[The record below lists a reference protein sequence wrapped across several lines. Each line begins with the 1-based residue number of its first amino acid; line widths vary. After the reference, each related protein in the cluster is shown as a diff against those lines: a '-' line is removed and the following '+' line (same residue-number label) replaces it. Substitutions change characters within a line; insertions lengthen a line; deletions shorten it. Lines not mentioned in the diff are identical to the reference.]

1 MIHRRG
7 ELDIQECK
15 SRLGYYERKVYKTL
29 GSLKCLSTKLQGHQ
43 QLREAELL
51 ELDID
56 QTDMT
61 YESVQEAK
69 TGAKVLVQAWGGANT
84 MLPNDVTELLATL
97 NEVTLALQTQSLEI
111 GKNKMLRWWKKELK
125 EWQHKL
131 DNLCSAASIE
141 MHKSR
146 KITKQTILA
155 ESRDDSR
162 EQMQHL
168 EPDMESI
175 LDIVTDRAPDVVKKA
190 PNMVKPQKLPESW
203 KSEYPS
209 LGIRL
214 VDSTETTCQDPI
226 ISSPSLNEWQ
236 NYLRAKLHMNKQ
248 QQLGLLSLARAKV
261 ILGPPTPRSQ

>member
-1 MIHRRG
+1 
-7 ELDIQECK
+7 
-15 SRLGYYERKVYKTL
+15 
-29 GSLKCLSTKLQGHQ
+29 
-43 QLREAELL
+43 
-51 ELDID
+51 
-56 QTDMT
+56 
-61 YESVQEAK
+61 
-69 TGAKVLVQAWGGANT
+69 
-84 MLPNDVTELLATL
+84 
-97 NEVTLALQTQSLEI
+97 
-111 GKNKMLRWWKKELK
+111 
-125 EWQHKL
+125 
-131 DNLCSAASIE
+131 

-214 VDSTETTCQDPI
+214 VDSTETTCQDLI